1 MAFIHEF
8 SQSQSADNPQF
19 RAEKFE
25 LELAAEARMAANLAI
40 LGDATPEQIAEISA
54 KAGIIEDMI
63 DAARKTVMVRNE
75 RVGLD

>member
-1 MAFIHEF
+1 MTSIYEF
-8 SQSQSADNPQF
+8 SPSQSMDSPEF

-40 LGDATPEQIAEISA
+40 LGDATPEQIVQTNAQA
-54 KAGIIEDMI
+54 RIIEEVI
-63 DAARKTVMVRNE
+63 GAARRTVMNRNE